1 MLGEL
6 LFKIVLTVFLVFEI
20 SYAEKIKDISN
31 IVGVRSNQ
39 LIGYGLIVGLNGTG
53 DSSSQFTNQSL
64 ANMLQSVNVKVDAN
78 QIKSKNVAA
87 VMVTT
92 MLPPFA
98 RQGDK
103 VDIVISSIGDAKSL
117 QGGTLLLTPLKAVD
131 GKIYAL
137 GQGPISIG
145 GGAGGGAG
153 GASNH
158 PLVGSIMGGGVVEK
172 ELTYDLYNKKNATLS
187 LKESNFANAVTVQNN
202 INKFY
207 GNKVARAIDPR
218 TIKLLKPDEMSMV
231 EFLASVQDVN
241 VNYTRSNRIVIDER
255 TGTVVA
261 GVAIKVEP
269 VVVTHGD
276 ITIKIAALEEDS
288 TNNGAGS
295 KNINLG
301 NGVSIA
307 TNTNTLSSAQETPT
321 VADITRAL
329 QKLGATPTD
338 VIAILQAMK
347 KAGAISVDLEII

>member
-1 MLGEL
+1 MLGEF
-6 LFKIVLTVFLVFEI
+6 LFKVTLAVFLLFEI

-64 ANMLQSVNVKVDAN
+64 ANMLQSVNVKVDAT

-103 VDIVISSIGDAKSL
+103 VDVVISSIGDAKSL

-145 GGAGGGAG
+145 GGAGGAG
-153 GASNH
+153 GATNH

-187 LKESNFANAVTVQNN
+187 LKESNFANAVTVQNS

-207 GNKVARAIDPR
+207 GNEVARAVDPR
-218 TIKLLKPDEMSMV
+218 TIRMLKPDDMSMV
-231 EFLASVQDVN
+231 EFLAAVQDVN

-261 GVAIKVEP
+261 GVAINVEP

-276 ITIKIAALEEDS
+276 ITIKVAALEEGES
-288 TNNGAGS
+288 NEGAGS

-307 TNTNTLSSAQETPT
+307 TNTNTLNSSQETPT

-329 QKLGATPTD
+329 QKLGAAPTD

-347 KAGAISVDLEII
+347 KAGAITVDLEII